1 MVRESEDINVQGLEW
16 DTENTDHVAA
26 HDVTPTDVQA
36 VLKGEPMFLRNLR
49 DRGGSQV
56 MVGYD
61 DRGRHFTSRSGR
73 QPRRAAGES

>member
-36 VLKGEPMFLRNLR
+36 VLKGEPDVLP
-49 DRGGSQV
+49 
-56 MVGYD
+56 
-61 DRGRHFTSRSGR
+61 
-73 QPRRAAGES
+73 QPA